1 MEDLKVFGLW
11 SSPFSQRVVWTLKL
25 KGVSYEYYGE
35 DLANK
40 SNLLLQY
47 NPIYKKVPVL
57 VHNGKPISESMVIVQ
72 YIDETWPQI
81 ALLPQDAYERANAR
95 FWSKFIEEKSMQMMA
110 FFLYDGE
117 RQERAI
123 KETLD
128 ILRVIE
134 NESGLS
140 EKMFIGGNTIGL
152 ADIALGWVAH
162 TLPVMEEIVGVKF
175 ITIDAFPHLHSWV
188 KNFLEIPAIKN
199 NLPPHEQLVEYFRER
214 RKVFLAMASH
224 HHHHHHH

>member
-81 ALLPQDAYERANAR
+81 PLLPQDAYERANAR
-95 FWSKFIEEKSMQMMA
+95 FWSKFIEEKSMQMME

-140 EKMFIGGNTIGL
+140 ENMFIGGNTIGL

-162 TLPVMEEIVGVKF
+162 TLPVMEKIVGVKF

-224 HHHHHHH
+224 HHHHHH

>member
-1 MEDLKVFGLW
+1 MEDIKVFGLW
-11 SSPFSQRVVWTLKL
+11 SSPFSQRVLWTLKL
-25 KGVSYEYYGE
+25 KGVSYEYYDE

-81 ALLPQDAYERANAR
+81 PLLPQDAYERAKAR
-95 FWSKFIEEKSMQMMA
+95 FWSKFIEEKSMQMME

-140 EKMFIGGNTIGL
+140 EKMFICGNTIGL

-188 KNFLEIPAIKN
+188 KNFLEIPIIKN
-199 NLPPHEQLVEYFRER
+199 NLPPHEKLVEYFRER

-224 HHHHHHH
+224 HHHH

>member
-81 ALLPQDAYERANAR
+81 ALLPQDAYERGNVR
-95 FWSKFIEEKSMQMMA
+95 FWSKFIEEKVTE
-110 FFLYDGE
+110 F
-117 RQERAI
+117 
-123 KETLD
+123 
-128 ILRVIE
+128 
-134 NESGLS
+134 
-140 EKMFIGGNTIGL
+140 
-152 ADIALGWVAH
+152 
-162 TLPVMEEIVGVKF
+162 
-175 ITIDAFPHLHSWV
+175 
-188 KNFLEIPAIKN
+188 
-199 NLPPHEQLVEYFRER
+199 YF
-214 RKVFLAMASH
+214 
-224 HHHHHHH
+224 

>member
-81 ALLPQDAYERANAR
+81 ALLPQDAYERGNVR
-95 FWSKFIEEKSMQMMA
+95 FWSKFIEEKSMQMME

-140 EKMFIGGNTIGL
+140 EKMFIGGKTIGL

-175 ITIDAFPHLHSWV
+175 ITIDAFPHLHSWM